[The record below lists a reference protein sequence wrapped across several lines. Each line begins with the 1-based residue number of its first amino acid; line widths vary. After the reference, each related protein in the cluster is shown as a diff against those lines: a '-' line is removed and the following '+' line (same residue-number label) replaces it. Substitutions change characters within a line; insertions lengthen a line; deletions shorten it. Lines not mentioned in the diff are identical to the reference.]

1 MIDWIYSWHSKDWV
15 QLKCNRLDLF
25 LALKRLGPFL
35 RLYGLD
41 LLFELS
47 TSFGSFLG
55 GLNRL
60 DLFLESCMVIYCNC
74 SNNRHPGEFIIQSQ
88 SSGCHG
94 NDFQRNHSNT
104 QTPYHNAVSSRLR
117 SWTDAGGLESKLV
130 GTTSGGVLSDPI
142 SLIEVSDPMLSSA
155 HALCSRHSS
164 LTRTSNRR
172 SSRLFGASFSA
183 SIRSCS
189 AAFNCLE
196 NTENNWRYYFDDCYL
211 KLHIYTERKR
221 M

>member
-1 MIDWIYSWHSKDWV
+1 
-15 QLKCNRLDLF
+15 
-25 LALKRLGPFL
+25 
-35 RLYGLD
+35 
-41 LLFELS
+41 
-47 TSFGSFLG
+47 
-55 GLNRL
+55 
-60 DLFLESCMVIYCNC
+60 MVIYCNC
-74 SNNRHPGEFIIQSQ
+74 SNNRHPSKFIQSQ

-94 NDFQRNHSNT
+94 NDFQCNYSNT
-104 QTPYHNAVSSRLR
+104 KTPNHNAVSSRVR

-189 AAFNCLE
+189 AALNCLE
-196 NTENNWRYYFDDCYL
+196 KTENNGRYYFDECCL
-211 KLHIYTERKR
+211 KLHIYKERKR
-221 M
+221 MWKWNISLIFASTQCNIVKQKSKFPVEAI